1 MQTAAPAGVRIAVDV
16 ARIPCTRRVVFA
28 CTAFPFMLDLLILVP
43 SCNGDKNGNLMAE
56 KILVVDDDLDSL
68 KLIGLMLQRNGYEVI
83 AANAGNQAI
92 TRAASDRP
100 DLIILDVM
108 MPDMNGYEV
117 CRRLR
122 KNPDTKGIPII
133 MFTAKTLI
141 DDKVAGFEAG
151 ADDYLTK
158 PTHPAELASRVKAIL
173 ARNTAQRPA
182 AINRG
187 TTVGV
192 LGAKG
197 GVGTTTIALN
207 VAAARLMAGE
217 NPIVAD
223 FRLGRGSLG
232 LQLGIPNAHGMANV
246 LSKPIDEIRPRLL
259 ESELTTHSSGLR
271 ALLSSARPQEA
282 YLEYSAEQ
290 ELAVVTAL
298 RTMGRPLVF
307 DLGCGLSTDLLRLQA
322 DMDHLIVVVDPM
334 PLTLSMAR
342 DLLTELESH
351 RPEQSKLHVVVVN
364 RAASSNP
371 LSWSEVEQMVGREIR
386 AIVALASELVSQSTH
401 AHAPVVLYQPTAIAS
416 SQIIKLA
423 EDINARARAVLSGE
437 ATS

>member
-1 MQTAAPAGVRIAVDV
+1 MFLQHYKSVDSLAQTRIYL
-16 ARIPCTRRVVFA
+16 A
-28 CTAFPFMLDLLILVP
+28 CTLNFFMLDLQPITPINNIDGEV
-43 SCNGDKNGNLMAE
+43 MAE

-68 KLIGLMLQRNGYEVI
+68 KLIGLMLQRNGYEVV

-92 TRAASDRP
+92 AKAASDHP

-173 ARNTAQRPA
+173 ARHAVQRPA
-182 AINRG
+182 AVNRG
-187 TTVGV
+187 TTIGV

-207 VAAARLMAGE
+207 IAAARLMAGE
-217 NPIVAD
+217 NPVVAD
-223 FRLGRGSLG
+223 FRLGAGSLG
-232 LQLGIPNAHGMANV
+232 LQLGVANAHGMANV
-246 LSKPIDEIRPRLL
+246 LSKPIDEIRPRLI
-259 ESELTTHSSGLR
+259 ESELTPHSTGLR
-271 ALLSSARPQEA
+271 ALLSSPRAQEA
-282 YLEYSAEQ
+282 YLDYPVESQ
-290 ELAVVTAL
+290 LAVVNAL
-298 RTMGRPLVF
+298 RTLGKPLVF
-307 DLGCGLSTDLLRLQA
+307 DLGAGLSPNVLRLQT
-322 DMDHLIVVVDPM
+322 DMDHLVVVVDPM
-334 PLTLSMAR
+334 PVTLAMAR
-342 DLLTELESH
+342 DLINELEAH

-364 RAASSNP
+364 RAAASNP
-371 LSWSEVEQMVGREIR
+371 PSWSEVEQMVGREIR
-386 AIVALASELVSQSTH
+386 AIVSLASELVYQATH
-401 AHAPVVLYQPTAIAS
+401 AHTPVVLYQPTAIAS
-416 SQIIKLA
+416 SQMIKLA
-423 EDINARARAVLSGE
+423 EDIHVRVRAASGE
-437 ATS
+437 AAT

>member
-1 MQTAAPAGVRIAVDV
+1 
-16 ARIPCTRRVVFA
+16 
-28 CTAFPFMLDLLILVP
+28 
-43 SCNGDKNGNLMAE
+43 MAE

-68 KLIGLMLQRNGYEVI
+68 KLIGLMLQRNGYEVV

-92 TRAASDRP
+92 AKAVSDHP

-173 ARNTAQRPA
+173 GRNTAQRPA
-182 AINRG
+182 AVNRG
-187 TTVGV
+187 MTIGV

-197 GVGTTTIALN
+197 GVGATTIALN
-207 VAAARLMAGE
+207 IAAARLMAGDH
-217 NPIVAD
+217 PILAD
-223 FRLGRGSLG
+223 FRPGAGSLG
-232 LQLGIPNAHGMANV
+232 LTLGFNNARGMANV
-246 LSKPIDEIRPRLL
+246 LSKPVEEIRPRLI
-259 ESELTTHSSGLR
+259 ESELSTHSSGLR
-271 ALLSSARPQEA
+271 ALLSSTRPQEA
-282 YLEYSAEQ
+282 YHNYPVESQIA
-290 ELAVVTAL
+290 AVNAL

-307 DLGCGLSTDLLRLQA
+307 DLGSGLSQNTARLLGE
-322 DMDHLIVVVDPM
+322 MDQLVIVVDPI
-334 PLTLSMAR
+334 PVTLAMAR
-342 DLLTELESH
+342 EMMAEIESK
-351 RPEQSKLHVVVVN
+351 RPEQGKIHVVVVN

-371 LSWSEVEQMVGREIR
+371 PSWSEVEQMVGTEIR
-386 AIVALASELVSQSTH
+386 AIISLASELVYQATH
-401 AHAPVVLYQPTAIAS
+401 SHSPVVLYQPTAIAS
-416 SQIIKLA
+416 SQMIKLA
-423 EDINARARAVLSGE
+423 EDIHLRVRAPAGGE
-437 ATS
+437 AAT

>member
-1 MQTAAPAGVRIAVDV
+1 
-16 ARIPCTRRVVFA
+16 
-28 CTAFPFMLDLLILVP
+28 
-43 SCNGDKNGNLMAE
+43 MAE

-92 TRAASDRP
+92 AKATSDRP

-122 KNPDTKGIPII
+122 KNADTKAIPII

-173 ARNTAQRPA
+173 ARNVAQRPTTV
-182 AINRG
+182 NRG
-187 TTVGV
+187 TTIGV

-207 VAAARLMAGE
+207 IAAARLMAGD
-217 NPIVAD
+217 NPVVAD
-223 FRLGRGSLG
+223 FRLGNGSLG
-232 LQLGIPNAHGMANV
+232 LLLGFSNAHGMANV
-246 LSKPIDEIRPRLL
+246 LSKPIDEIKPRLI
-259 ESELTTHSSGLR
+259 ESEITTHSSGLR
-271 ALLSSARPQEA
+271 TLLSSARPQEA
-282 YLEYSAEQ
+282 YLDYPIENQ
-290 ELAVVTAL
+290 LATITAL
-298 RTMGRPLVF
+298 RTMGRPLIF
-307 DLGCGLSTDLLRLQA
+307 DLGYGLSTNLLRLQA
-322 DMDHLIVVVDPM
+322 DMDHLIVVVDATST
-334 PLTLSMAR
+334 TLSIAR
-342 DLLTELESH
+342 ELIVELEAH
-351 RPEQSKLHVVVVN
+351 RPEHSKLHVVVVN

-371 LSWSEVEQMVGREIR
+371 PSWNEVEQMVGREIR
-386 AIVALASELVSQSTH
+386 GIISLASELVSQATQVHS
-401 AHAPVVLYQPTAIAS
+401 PVVLYQPTAIAS

-423 EDINARARAVLSGE
+423 EDINTRGRVPVSGE
-437 ATS
+437 AAT